1 MNALEIF
8 SFQLLSRSGKL
19 ILLFLQRHVMV
30 ICLYVK
36 YMSMILYLVLLIKMM
51 KKFKMSMMD
60 ELTYFLGF

>member
-1 MNALEIF
+1 
-8 SFQLLSRSGKL
+8 
-19 ILLFLQRHVMV
+19 MV